1 VRNFIIL
8 IILISLST
16 GCITKKGTR
25 LDTSNLIQLPNGTW
39 KLRPLPK
46 VDSSQK
52 IEPIKAT
59 LPPSKP
65 VKFPPARVKP
75 TPTTAS
81 SVAAEIS
88 PVKIEPAGGDLEPF
102 TPTVSTTPQKLPPF
116 PIVDT
121 SPVTGVTVSNEAEI
135 AGPCEMAPPPPVEIN
150 WSKLITFYLL
160 GFAALGLL
168 YFGYMQFKKDRFT
181 APIGK
186 PPTKK
191 IRKRR
196 TKKKASKP
204 KSS

>member
-1 VRNFIIL
+1 MRNFIIL

-16 GCITKKGTR
+16 GCITKKGTKV
-25 LDTSNLIQLPNGTW
+25 DTSNLIQLPNGTW

-81 SVAAEIS
+81 SVVAEIS
-88 PVKIEPAGGDLEPF
+88 PVTIQPAGTDLESF

-116 PIVDT
+116 PIVDI
-121 SPVTGVTVSNEAEI
+121 SPVTGEESANESEI
-135 AGPCEMAPPPPVEIN
+135 AAPHEEAPPPPIKVN
-150 WSKLITFYLL
+150 WVSLILFYLWCAVV
-160 GFAALGLL
+160 FTT
-168 YFGYMQFKKDRFT
+168 GYLIYRARKK
-181 APIGK
+181 GV
-186 PPTKK
+186 
-191 IRKRR
+191 
-196 TKKKASKP
+196 
-204 KSS
+204 